1 MSGSVRIY
9 LRGHFQ
15 CSPDDFQ
22 AQLCDVDVSS
32 DTLLSRINE
41 GYTVI
46 GAVAQTSNA
55 VGLAATDSQ
64 QLKQAIALLE
74 EFSKMFHHLHEC
86 HQSITYLDLAN
97 KVDVYLKAQQACI

>member
-22 AQLCDVDVSS
+22 AQMCDVDVSS

-55 VGLAATDSQ
+55 KELAATTANSAMDAISALRELVAAIDKSVLSGVSGTSMALSFQ
-64 QLKQAIALLE
+64 RAKNVLK
-74 EFSKMFHHLHEC
+74 LH
-86 HQSITYLDLAN
+86 Q
-97 KVDVYLKAQQACI
+97 

>member
-1 MSGSVRIY
+1 MSGSVRVY

-22 AQLCDVDVSS
+22 AQMCDVDVSS

-46 GAVAQTSNA
+46 GAMAQTSNA
-55 VGLAATDSQ
+55 MELAATDNQ
-64 QLKQAIALLE
+64 HTQHAIAALRSAL
-74 EFSKMFHHLHEC
+74 SC
-86 HQSITYLDLAN
+86 HPVSLDLTGAIVASFE
-97 KVDVYLKAQQACI
+97 KELQQHAGA

>member
-22 AQLCDVDVSS
+22 AQMCDVDVSS

-55 VGLAATDSQ
+55 KELAATDSQ
-64 QLKQAIALLE
+64 QANYAI
-74 EFSKMFHHLHEC
+74 SREC
-86 HQSITYLDLAN
+86 KTCVRRGVEGFCGTCDTGYSN
-97 KVDVYLKAQQACI
+97 WKSR